1 MLEDWFGGGP
11 MIALEPITSQGELF
25 STPDVDGARSFF
37 AQKSR
42 AMTDKRMTVTEAVSH
57 FVHDGDYFASGGFG
71 GVRISTAV
79 LHEIVRQRI
88 QGLGLSGHTATH
100 DFQILAAG
108 KSFDRCDIAYVVGLE
123 RRGLSPNARR
133 YLESGAVRM
142 TEWSN
147 ATLGWRYKAAAMG
160 IPFLPARSVLGTDVF
175 THSAAKKITCPF
187 TGLPLL
193 AIPALFPDVGVVHV
207 HRADQYGNAQVDG
220 ISIADYDMSR
230 ACKRLIVTTERLIS
244 TDEIRKNPC
253 HTFIPYWL
261 VDAVCEVRYGSYPGN
276 MPYEYYSDEAHLAD
290 WLEAEKEESTL
301 QAFVEKYIYGTRD
314 FEEYLALCGGEAQMQ
329 TLRELEPLK
338 SNQEAQ

>member
-1 MLEDWFGGGP
+1 MLE
-11 MIALEPITSQGELF
+11 MEAISSQGELF
-25 STPDVDGARSFF
+25 SPPDVDAARAFF

-42 AMTDKRMTVTEAVSH
+42 AMTDKRMTVAEAVSR

-88 QGLGLSGHTATH
+88 TGLGLSGHTATH

-160 IPFLPARSVLGTDVF
+160 IPFLPARSVLGTDTF
-175 THSAAKKITCPF
+175 RYSAAREITCPF
-187 TGLPLL
+187 TGLTLL
-193 AIPALFPDVGVVHV
+193 AIPALFPDVGVIHV
-207 HRADQYGNAQVDG
+207 HRADAYGNAQVDG
-220 ISIADYDMSR
+220 IGIADYDLAR

-244 TDEIRKNPC
+244 TDAIRANPC
-253 HTFIPYWL
+253 QTFIPYWL

-276 MPYEYYSDEAHLAD
+276 MPYEYYSDEEHLAE
-290 WLEAEKEESTL
+290 WLEAEKDERTL
-301 QAFVEKYIYGTRD
+301 QTFMDKYIYGTRD
-314 FEEYLALCGGEAQMQ
+314 FNEYLALKGGEARMCE
-329 TLRELEPLK
+329 LRELEPLK
-338 SNQEAQ
+338 RPQEAR

>member
-1 MLEDWFGGGP
+1 MIELEKVV
-11 MIALEPITSQGELF
+11 SQGELF
-25 STPDVDGARSFF
+25 SSPDVDAARAFF

-42 AMTDKRMTVTEAVSH
+42 AMTDKFMSVTEAVRQ
-57 FVHDGDYFASGGFG
+57 FVHDGDYLASGGFG
-71 GVRISTAV
+71 GVRIATAA
-79 LHEIVRQRI
+79 LHEIVRQHKT
-88 QGLGLSGHTATH
+88 GLGLSGHTATH

-160 IPFLPARSVLGTDVF
+160 IPFLPARSVLGTDTF
-175 THSAAKKITCPF
+175 RYSAAKEIQCPF
-187 TGLPLL
+187 TGLTLL
-193 AIPALFPDVGVVHV
+193 AIPALFPDVGLVHV
-207 HRADQYGNAQVDG
+207 HRADRFGNAQVDG
-220 ISIADYDMSR
+220 ISIADYDMAR
-230 ACKRLIVTTERLIS
+230 ACKRLIVTTERIVS

-253 HTFIPYWL
+253 QTFIPYWL

-276 MPYEYYSDEAHLAD
+276 MPYEYYSDEEHLAE

-301 QAFVEKYIYGTRD
+301 QAFIDKYIYGTAN
-314 FEEYLALCGGEAQMQ
+314 FEEYLALKGGETRMRE
-329 TLRELEPLK
+329 LYELEPLK
-338 SNQEAQ
+338 RCGEAV